1 MNYDYKIINVNANAA
16 FVKRT
21 ILYVAIL
28 LAIIALALIILDI
41 LFEKY
46 LLLLIPGGMLLISAG
61 IAAVI
66 GRSASAFSY
75 RFTST
80 DLSIEGNG
88 RAVVRIPMS
97 DLTIEREGTESDFID
112 KTIVKCTFF
121 QNRIAMKAG
130 VSEGAETVKS
140 VIVSF
145 DGKHY
150 LLGFDAYAYSLIG
163 GMKDEL

>member
-1 MNYDYKIINVNANAA
+1 MNYDYKIINVNQNAA
-16 FVKRT
+16 FAKRT

-46 LLLLIPGGMLLISAG
+46 LLLLIPGAMFSVSAV

-80 DLSIEGNG
+80 DLTIEGNG
-88 RAVVRIPMS
+88 RELVHIPLS
-97 DLTIEREGTESDFID
+97 ELTIEREGAERDFSDKD
-112 KTIVKCTFF
+112 IVKCTFLE
-121 QNRIAMKAG
+121 NRIAMKAG
-130 VSEGAETVKS
+130 IGEGAETVKS